1 MSGRIRRVFWIV
13 LDSFGV
19 GELPDASR
27 YGDEG
32 SNTLR
37 TVTARPELQ
46 IPNLTRL
53 GLYRISGTSC
63 EKPGEAC
70 GVYGKMAEA
79 SAGKDTTTGHW
90 EMAGLISEQPMPTF
104 PEGFPPEIIEEFERR
119 TGRGVLCNRPY
130 SGTQVIRDYGLRQQE
145 TGDWIVYTSADSVFQ
160 VAAHEQVIPV
170 EELYAACREAR
181 QILTGPY
188 GVGQVIARPYAGEYP
203 DYYRTSRRH
212 DFSRKPFG
220 PVLPQLLQKNGFAA
234 IAVGKIYDIFAGEG
248 FEGPCYTASNAEG
261 MQKTEYFSK
270 QDFQGLCFTNL
281 VDFDMLYGHRNDAA
295 GYAAALTEFDRW
307 LGSFMKKLGR
317 EDLLII
323 TAGHGC
329 DPGTPSTDHS
339 REYVPV
345 LLWSP
350 DLLPM
355 GLGVRESFSDLG
367 STVAEIFGLEGLSG
381 KSFWKELRWRDNEDL

>member
-1 MSGRIRRVFWIV
+1 MNGRIRRVFWIV

-19 GELPDASR
+19 GELPDAAR

-32 SNTLR
+32 SNTLK
-37 TVTARPELQ
+37 TVMARPELQ

-53 GLYRISGTSC
+53 GLYRIPGTSC
-63 EKPGEAC
+63 EKAGEAC

-104 PEGFPPEIIEEFERR
+104 PEGFPPEIIEEFARR

-130 SGTQVIRDYGLRQQE
+130 SGTQVIRDYGLRQKE

-160 VAAHEQVIPV
+160 VAAHEQMIPV

-188 GVGQVIARPYAGEYP
+188 GVGRVIARPYAGEYP

-220 PVLPQLLQKNGFAA
+220 PVLPQLLQRNGFSA

-248 FEGPCYTASNAEG
+248 FESPCYTASNAEG
-261 MQKTEYFSK
+261 MQKTEFFSK
-270 QDFQGLCFTNL
+270 QDFHGLCFTNL

-307 LGSFMKKLGR
+307 LGSFMQGLGK

-323 TAGHGC
+323 TADHGC

-345 LLWSP
+345 LLWNP

-355 GLGVRESFSDLG
+355 SLGVRESFSDLG

-381 KSFWKELRWRDNEDL
+381 KSFWKELRWRDDEDL

>member
-1 MSGRIRRVFWIV
+1 MNGRIRRVFWIV

-19 GELPDASR
+19 GELPDAAR

-32 SNTLR
+32 SNTLK
-37 TVTARPELQ
+37 TVMARPELQ

-53 GLYRISGTSC
+53 GLYRIPGTSC
-63 EKPGEAC
+63 EKAGEAC

-90 EMAGLISEQPMPTF
+90 EIAGLISEQPMPTF
-104 PEGFPPEIIEEFERR
+104 PEGFPPEIIEEFARR

-130 SGTQVIRDYGLRQQE
+130 SGTQVIRDYGLRQKE

-160 VAAHEQVIPV
+160 VAAHEQMIPV

-188 GVGQVIARPYAGEYP
+188 GVGRVIARPYAGEYP

-220 PVLPQLLQKNGFAA
+220 PVLPQLLQRNGFSA

-248 FEGPCYTASNAEG
+248 FESPCYTASNAEG
-261 MQKTEYFSK
+261 MQKTEFFSK
-270 QDFQGLCFTNL
+270 QDFHGLCFTNL

-307 LGSFMKKLGR
+307 LGSFMQGLGK

-323 TAGHGC
+323 TADHGC

-345 LLWSP
+345 LLWNP

-355 GLGVRESFSDLG
+355 CLGVRESFSDLG

-381 KSFWKELRWRDNEDL
+381 KSFWKELRWRDDEDL

>member
-1 MSGRIRRVFWIV
+1 MNGRIRRVFWIV

-19 GELPDASR
+19 GELPDAAR

-32 SNTLR
+32 SNTLK

-53 GLYRISGTSC
+53 GLYRIPGTSC
-63 EKPGEAC
+63 EKAGEAC

-104 PEGFPPEIIEEFERR
+104 PEGFPPEIIEEFARR

-130 SGTQVIRDYGLRQQE
+130 SGTQVIRDYGLRQKE

-160 VAAHEQVIPV
+160 VAAHEQMIPV

-188 GVGQVIARPYAGEYP
+188 GVGRVIARPYAGEYP

-220 PVLPQLLQKNGFAA
+220 PVLPQLLQRNGFSA

-248 FEGPCYTASNAEG
+248 FESPCYTASNAEG
-261 MQKTEYFSK
+261 MQKTEFFSK
-270 QDFQGLCFTNL
+270 QDFHGLCFSNL

-307 LGSFMKKLGR
+307 LGSFMQGLGK

-323 TAGHGC
+323 TADHGC

-345 LLWSP
+345 LLWNP

-355 GLGVRESFSDLG
+355 CLGVRESFSDLG

-381 KSFWKELRWRDNEDL
+381 KSFWKELRWRDDEDL

>member
-1 MSGRIRRVFWIV
+1 MNGRIRRVFWIV

-19 GELPDASR
+19 GELPDAAR

-32 SNTLR
+32 SNTLK
-37 TVTARPELQ
+37 TVMARPELQ

-53 GLYRISGTSC
+53 GLYRIPGTSC
-63 EKPGEAC
+63 EKAGEAC

-104 PEGFPPEIIEEFERR
+104 PEGFPPEIIEEFARR

-130 SGTQVIRDYGLRQQE
+130 SGTQVIRDYGLRQKE

-160 VAAHEQVIPV
+160 VAAHEQMIPV

-188 GVGQVIARPYAGEYP
+188 GVGRVIARPYAGEYP

-220 PVLPQLLQKNGFAA
+220 PVLPQLLQRNGFSA

-248 FEGPCYTASNAEG
+248 FESPCYTASNAEG
-261 MQKTEYFSK
+261 MQKTEFFSK
-270 QDFQGLCFTNL
+270 QDFHGLCFTNL

-307 LGSFMKKLGR
+307 LGSFMQGLGK

-323 TAGHGC
+323 TADHGC

-345 LLWSP
+345 LLWNP

-355 GLGVRESFSDLG
+355 CLGVRESFSDLG

-381 KSFWKELRWRDNEDL
+381 KSFWKELRWRDDEDL